1 MNKLRYSEMFYS
13 IQGEGRYVGVP
24 SVFLRVFGCNFECTG
39 FGQDRDRSKWLPK
52 DQMPHNKDYP
62 DVKAIEDLPVPHVGC
77 DSSFSWGKKWGY
89 LAHYDDVDT
98 IVDKINSFI
107 PKTEPIHLVLT
118 GGEPLL
124 KGFQPAM
131 SDIIL
136 HRKLELNNITFETNG
151 TQEYHFKDL
160 VNSGTNSPWSFAQ
173 KVEEEK
179 NPYLSGGFVNMNK
192 KTSWYNDRYG
202 DRSSYIFS
210 SYCIPNGITWSV
222 DGLVNEY
229 KDDCIILENGMIYSA
244 KGMDGL
250 EEIETKNLGKLEAFY
265 TSGGASH
272 TIESM
277 KSKGVQNCSYKT
289 LRYPG
294 HRNIVKFLIKDCEL
308 NNETLEKIFV
318 SGCGYVDRDEVII
331 IAKVHKDN
339 KSWVEEKLIKSDDEF
354 SAMQKATA
362 FPISSVASIMAEGK
376 LEGDKEQHKDHW
388 LQYPK
393 SLSYADVPFDEF
405 NERLELLNE

>member
-52 DQMPHNKDYP
+52 EEMPHNKDYP
-62 DVKAIEDLPVPHVGC
+62 NVKAIEDLPVPHVGC
-77 DSSFSWGKKWGY
+77 DSSFSWGKKWGH

-151 TQEYHFKDL
+151 TQEYYFKDL
-160 VNSGTNSPWSFAQ
+160 TNSGTNSPWPFGQ

-179 NPYLSGGFVNMNK
+179 NPYLSGGLVNMNK

-222 DGLVNEY
+222 SPKLSNSGEKWEDA
-229 KDDCIILENGMIYSA
+229 IIPDAL
-244 KGMDGL
+244 L
-250 EEIETKNLGKLEAFY
+250 
-265 TSGGASH
+265 
-272 TIESM
+272 
-277 KSKGVQNCSYKT
+277 SYNSWPMSF
-289 LRYPG
+289 LYL
-294 HRNIVKFLIKDCEL
+294 KF
-308 NNETLEKIFV
+308 V
-318 SGCGYVDRDEVII
+318 VRDE
-331 IAKVHKDN
+331 
-339 KSWVEEKLIKSDDEF
+339 DDLTEVKE
-354 SAMQKATA
+354 A
-362 FPISSVASIMAEGK
+362 IMMYRDAGVKIDAVYLMPETGPHGREPMCDYEVSQLALK
-376 LEGDKEQHKDHW
+376 YGYKYSPR
-388 LQYPK
+388 LQIN
-393 SLSYADVPFDEF
+393 LFGNAWGT
-405 NERLELLNE
+405 